1 MSIEA
6 KTTFLNELHHQLS
19 SIVTVADMDKI
30 LMTINNQ
37 LDYYEMQQK
46 ERSDEETDDL
56 LDAYISA
63 MQIQGRSPKT
73 IERYTYLI
81 KRMMRA
87 VKVPTRRITVY
98 HLRQYLSDEMARGI
112 SDRTIEGTRQV
123 FSTYFN
129 WLQRESLIQTN
140 PVANL
145 GAVKCRKKIKHTYSD
160 IDMERLKLACPNLR
174 DRAIVTFLGST
185 GCRISEMTQLNR
197 NDIDF
202 NALECTVLGKG
213 NKERTVYLDQIAGMV
228 LQEYLATRKDS
239 YEALFIGKGE
249 QEPHC
254 DNILFKGALPHDQV
268 PLYLNAADVFV
279 LPTLHEGCCNAVV
292 EAMACGLPVV
302 SSNLP
307 FNWDVLDDTN
317 SIMIDPNNIDE
328 IAAAILTLRDNNNQR
343 KALSKGALLK
353 ASSLT
358 IDQRAEAIVEFME
371 SKL

>member
-228 LQEYLATRKDS
+228 LQEYLATRKDN
-239 YEALFIGKGE
+239 YEALFIGKGSQRLTPHGVRFMLTTLADKAGVDHVHPHKFRRTLATNLIKHGMPI
-249 QEPHC
+249 QE
-254 DNILFKGALPHDQV
+254 V
-268 PLYLNAADVFV
+268 
-279 LPTLHEGCCNAVV
+279 
-292 EAMACGLPVV
+292 
-302 SSNLP
+302 
-307 FNWDVLDDTN
+307 
-317 SIMIDPNNIDE
+317 
-328 IAAAILTLRDNNNQR
+328 AAILGHD
-343 KALSKGALLK
+343 
-353 ASSLT
+353 
-358 IDQRAEAIVEFME
+358 
-371 SKL
+371 KLDTTMQYVILDKTDVKHDYCKYI